1 MTGLPLNRPFC
12 AQRKLLCSAW
22 MLGLSMC
29 LPGCVSVAP
38 ASYDS
43 GVLAAANKEVRGT
56 IIFRIFRTEAPETKR
71 IGRCYVQHGFGA
83 PNELVV
89 RSAFRYDSFVNAYY
103 GPEFVQALL
112 ESSCGEVIV
121 AVQESIDTSILEMTQ
136 RTERFLRDS
145 VCNNPA
151 LPGQIGCAYIGH
163 SKGGAV
169 AYNVARRCMQ
179 RTSEMG
185 EEPCGRLGEV
195 FSAAGVVQGALL
207 TFTALGAYAEQRR
220 GMQSDFTKVLG
231 GAIHAALNVYQEY
244 VPGKTN
250 PVWMDL
256 SPAAPLENGMP
267 IYSANEVVLR
277 RAGWF
282 RGDFASL
289 SSDFDF
295 ETEKRPIS
303 GCGEGWSLFEFGCRR
318 FGSYSYVIHEKE
330 LSATFERGVSEMQ
343 SRPETSAFMKM
354 HADVFTWANQQKSD
368 GLADFLLAN
377 SSCKKGL
384 LVQGAERSVQ
394 RCAVITDLNHWAS
407 AGGGQEAR
415 KVILEELSR

>member
-1 MTGLPLNRPFC
+1 MAL
-12 AQRKLLCSAW
+12 A
-22 MLGLSMC
+22 
-29 LPGCVSVAP
+29 GCVSTAP

-43 GVLAAANKEVRGT
+43 GIAASVNARVQGT
-56 IIFRIFRTEAPETKR
+56 MIFRIFRSQTPQTRR
-71 IGRCYVQHGFGA
+71 IARCYVQHGFGA
-83 PNELVV
+83 PNELAV
-89 RSAFRYDSFVNAYY
+89 RSALRYDSFVKAYY
-103 GPEFVQALL
+103 GPEFVEALL
-112 ESSCGEVIV
+112 GSSCTEVIV
-121 AVQESIDTSILEMTQ
+121 AVQESIDTTILEMTR

-145 VCNNPA
+145 VCNGPV

-185 EEPCGRLGEV
+185 EEACGRLGEV

-207 TFTALGAYAEQRR
+207 TFTALGAYAEEKK
-220 GMQSDFTKVLG
+220 GMQSDFTRVLG

-256 SPAAPLENGMP
+256 SPAAPLENGTP

-289 SSDFDF
+289 ASDFDF
-295 ETEKRPIS
+295 ETQKRPIS

-318 FGSYSYVIHEKE
+318 FGSAAYVIHEKE
-330 LSATFERGVSEMQ
+330 LSTTFERGLREME
-343 SRPETSAFMKM
+343 SRAETSAFMKS

-368 GLADFLLAN
+368 GLADFELAN
-377 SSCKKGL
+377 RACKKGL
-384 LVQGAERSVQ
+384 EVQGAQRSVQ
-394 RCAVITDLNHWAS
+394 TCAVITDLNHWAS
-407 AGGGQEAR
+407 AGGGRKAR
-415 KVILEELSR
+415 EVILEELSR